1 MYFAELMK
9 KKKSRVPAFVLAVL
23 LIGGMAGLVVCGG
36 GGDKE
41 SLTKQVAD
49 YQSQAKALEQKV
61 GDREDQIKKL
71 ETQQRELLGQLPEK
85 HDVLPGES
93 YWQIAHDFLTGKKNV
108 PAETAGAL
116 LAETDL
122 ADKILAGNKVWSYY
136 VDGVFGTFLTR
147 GDAAVSPAWVRRQ
160 DVAAGERAKAELAAK
175 IVDLEKQSA
184 AAEKRFA
191 ELQATAAAQAQVLR
205 EKAAGLESDL
215 AKSRARI
222 GDLDARLNSVYYLAG
237 ARDALKEKGLI
248 RGSFLGLCGDRIKRA
263 TPADFQK
270 SLDLRGADSIS
281 VGAADVGLSKIR
293 NVRILPRNLQ
303 EASDGGSSARITLLV
318 KVAVR
323 CARIIIAL
331 D

>member
-1 MYFAELMK
+1 
-9 KKKSRVPAFVLAVL
+9 
-23 LIGGMAGLVVCGG
+23 
-36 GGDKE
+36 
-41 SLTKQVAD
+41 
-49 YQSQAKALEQKV
+49 
-61 GDREDQIKKL
+61 
-71 ETQQRELLGQLPEK
+71 
-85 HDVLPGES
+85 
-93 YWQIAHDFLTGKKNV
+93 
-108 PAETAGAL
+108 
-116 LAETDL
+116 
-122 ADKILAGNKVWSYY
+122 
-136 VDGVFGTFLTR
+136 
-147 GDAAVSPAWVRRQ
+147 
-160 DVAAGERAKAELAAK
+160 
-175 IVDLEKQSA
+175 
-184 AAEKRFA
+184 
-191 ELQATAAAQAQVLR
+191 
-205 EKAAGLESDL
+205 L

-303 EASDGGSSARITLLV
+303 EASDFRIEILDGGSSARITLLD
-318 KVAVR
+318 KDAFR